1 MVGARQMTGRGPG
14 RGARKTLRMKL
25 WLGGAV
31 AALLGVTPAVAQAT
45 EPASTYNTDGQE
57 HNDVCVNSGP
67 SLVARGPSLDLRYLS
82 GLATGFQLLRITPDF
97 DPGGKCVR
105 GQIRLDL
112 HEVLAAPSTSKPRGV
127 LKDGLVFHRGG
138 SDYVDAENVRYGQ
151 LAVSELRGTSPA
163 DLARR
168 TRPSGGNR
176 GAPATCPTPD
186 TPYKVSVQP
195 IPSKMKYKS
204 PKAAKGSNAG
214 SSYLHYGDPAA
225 QQGQQNPQKYLA
237 PSWDP
242 TQQIHYSTLTWS
254 WINVAG
260 GGENRILLAPGQD
273 IRPCDVE
280 PIDHPSWAPGSDPT
294 SDDQVNG
301 SVEARYV
308 QTQVGDGAPV
318 YGWMVWTH
326 QYYYDDSDN
335 YIGPELAPV
344 VDHFTTG

>member
-1 MVGARQMTGRGPG
+1 MT
-14 RGARKTLRMKL
+14 L
-25 WLGGAV
+25 WLAGVVAVLLGAV
-31 AALLGVTPAVAQAT
+31 PAVAQAT
-45 EPASTYNTDGQE
+45 EPASTYNTRGQL
-57 HNDVCVNSGP
+57 HNDACVNSGP
-67 SLVARGPSLDLRYLS
+67 SQVAHGPSLDLRYLS
-82 GLATGFQLLRITPDF
+82 GLATGFQLLRITPEF
-97 DPGGKCVR
+97 DPGGGCTR

-112 HEVLAAPSTSKPRGV
+112 HEIVAAPSATQPHGV

-151 LAVSELRGTSPA
+151 LAVRELKGTSPA

-168 TRPSGGNR
+168 VRPSGGNR
-176 GAPATCPTPD
+176 GAECPTVLP

-195 IPSKMKYKS
+195 IPQEMKYKS
-204 PKAAKGSNAG
+204 PKDAKGSNAG
-214 SSYLHYGDPAA
+214 ASYLHYGDPAA

-242 TQQIHYSTLTWS
+242 AQQIHYSTLTWS
-254 WINVAG
+254 WIDVGG

-273 IRPCDVE
+273 IRLCDVE
-280 PIDHPSWAPGSDPT
+280 PIDYPSWAPGSDPK
-294 SDDQVNG
+294 DEGQVNG

-308 QTQVGDGAPV
+308 QAQVGDGAAV

-326 QYYYDDSDN
+326 HFDADGNNPDGS
-335 YIGPELAPV
+335 PVV